1 MDKEKKELFYDS
13 MLQLNDLYNEVKSA
27 IIYAEAFDPK
37 REFYLAPQ
45 NQLRNALD
53 HLFKAVESEKSVKEE
68 AEKVREH
75 LNRAGYDAL
84 EVLSGNVGGNIQE
97 KMMPYQIGVIS
108 EIFPDYYRVLR
119 PEITNIK
126 SKITKLRTGP
136 MGSKGTFSDYQGYIE
151 ALLDINS
158 KVESMIPSLE
168 DYSRREREEKERERK
183 KRKKEKICDIILK
196 FAIPLAA
203 AVIGSVLALII
214 SN

>member
-1 MDKEKKELFYDS
+1 MDKDKKELFCNS
-13 MLQLNDLYNEVKSA
+13 VLQLNELYNEVKSA

-45 NQLRNALD
+45 NQLRSALD
-53 HLFKAVESEKSVKEE
+53 HLFKAVASEKNVTEE
-68 AEKVREH
+68 IEKAREH

-97 KMMPYQIGVIS
+97 KMIQYQIGAIS

-119 PEITNIK
+119 PEVTNIK
-126 SKITKLRTGP
+126 LKIAQLRTGP
-136 MGSKGTFSDYQGYIE
+136 MGSKGSFSDYQGYIE
-151 ALLDINS
+151 ALLDINN
-158 KVESMIPSLE
+158 KVESMLPSLE
-168 DYSRREREEKERERK
+168 DYGRREREEKERERK
-183 KRKKEKICDIILK
+183 KRKKEKTYDLIFR

-203 AVIGSVLALII
+203 AVIGSVMTLII